1 MGRGHQVR
9 NQLRTGMDIAEMR
22 RIPIADF
29 LARLG
34 YGPVRRGGN
43 ELWYSAPYRTERTPS
58 FRVNTDKNVW
68 YDFGLGKGGDIFN
81 LAGEFIHGKD
91 FMAQARFISETTCV
105 PILEAD
111 AGTCRKKTLEPSFED
126 VKVMPL
132 RYVALKRY
140 LEERGI
146 PPDMAS
152 RYCSQL
158 NYHVHKKEYFAIG
171 FPNVAGGYELRS
183 GLFKGCVPPKDVSL
197 VRTSES
203 PSDGCNVF
211 EGFMDFLSAVALK
224 WTEDEDSLVLNSVAN
239 VARSYNYLDGYG
251 KIRCYLDRDEAG
263 RRALESLRSRYGD
276 RITDRSNLYDGCKD
290 LNEYLQRSIE
300 KTIDN
305 HLKIK

>member
-1 MGRGHQVR
+1 
-9 NQLRTGMDIAEMR
+9 MDIAEMR

-34 YGPVRRGGN
+34 HGPVRRSGN

-91 FMAQARFISETTCV
+91 FMAQARFISETARM
-105 PILEAD
+105 PMLEAD
-111 AGTCRKKTLEPSFED
+111 AGTCRKKTLESSFED

-152 RYCSQL
+152 LYCSQL
-158 NYHVHKKEYFAIG
+158 NYHVHKKEYFAVG
-171 FPNVAGGYELRS
+171 FPNVAGGYEIRS

-197 VRTSES
+197 VKSGES
-203 PSDGCNVF
+203 PSGGCNVF

-239 VARSYNYLDGYG
+239 VAKSYGYLDGYG

-276 RITDRSNLYDGCKD
+276 RITDRSNFYDGCKD
-290 LNEYLQRSIE
+290 LNEHLQRSVE
-300 KTIDN
+300 KTINN

>member
-1 MGRGHQVR
+1 
-9 NQLRTGMDIAEMR
+9 MDIAEMR

-34 YGPVRRGGN
+34 HRPVRRSGN

-91 FMAQARFISETTCV
+91 FMAQARFISEAARV
-105 PILEAD
+105 PMLEAD

-146 PPDMAS
+146 PPDTAS

-197 VRTSES
+197 VKSGES
-203 PSDGCNVF
+203 PSGGCNVF

-239 VARSYNYLDGYG
+239 VARSYEYLDRYG

-290 LNEYLQRSIE
+290 LNEYLQRSV
-300 KTIDN
+300 K
-305 HLKIK
+305 KQ

>member
-1 MGRGHQVR
+1 
-9 NQLRTGMDIAEMR
+9 MDIAEMR

-34 YGPVRRGGN
+34 HGPVRRSGN

-91 FMAQARFISETTCV
+91 FMAQARFISETARV
-105 PILEAD
+105 PMLEAD

-126 VKVMPL
+126 VRVMPL

-152 RYCSQL
+152 LYCCQL

-197 VRTSES
+197 VRTGES
-203 PSDGCNVF
+203 PSDDCNVF
-211 EGFMDFLSAVALK
+211 EGFMDFLSAVVLK
-224 WTEDEDSLVLNSVAN
+224 WTENEDSLVLNSVAN
-239 VARSYNYLDGYG
+239 VARSYKYLDGYG

-263 RRALESLRSRYGD
+263 RRALEILRSRYGD
-276 RITDRSNLYDGCKD
+276 HITDRSHLYDGCKD
-290 LNEYLQRSIE
+290 FNEYLQRSIE
-300 KTIDN
+300 KTMNN